1 MHYSVEEENK
11 TNAGSVEA
19 IQEHPDDSNKIL
31 IGYKKGLI
39 VLWNHESCNVQH
51 TFPNSID
58 LESISWN
65 KDGSKFISSHADGS
79 QSIWSV
85 GGSAITTEETSTPFG
100 PFPCKAI
107 TKVDWHDDHIIFA
120 GGMPR
125 ASYGDKNCIS
135 LMYRSTTQVVFDFSS
150 RVVDF
155 LVIKNAGSNGE

>member
-1 MHYSVEEENK
+1 M
-11 TNAGSVEA
+11 
-19 IQEHPDDSNKIL
+19 QIL

-39 VLWNHESCNVQH
+39 VLWNHESSNVQH

-65 KDGSKFISSHADGS
+65 NDGSKFISSHADGS

-85 GGSAITTEETSTPFG
+85 GNDIITTEETSTPFG

-107 TKVDWHDDHIIFA
+107 TKVQWHDNFIFFS

-125 ASYGDKNCIS
+125 ASYGDKNCVS
-135 LMYRSTTQVVFDFSS
+135 LMQGSTTQVVFDFSS
-150 RVVDF
+150 RVIDF
-155 LVIKNAGSNGE
+155 LVIGDTESKS

>member
-1 MHYSVEEENK
+1 
-11 TNAGSVEA
+11 
-19 IQEHPDDSNKIL
+19 
-31 IGYKKGLI
+31 

-65 KDGSKFISSHADGS
+65 RDGNRFVSSHADGS

-85 GGSAITTEETSTPFG
+85 GNEAITTEETSTPFG

-107 TKVDWHDDHIIFA
+107 TKVEWHDNNILFA

-125 ASYGDKNCIS
+125 ASYGDKNTVS
-135 LMYRSTTQVVFDFSS
+135 LMQGSTTQVVFDFSS
-150 RVVDF
+150 RVVEF
-155 LVIKNAGSNGE
+155 LVISDPENNSKSIVI